1 MIFLEIKKL
10 SEKYGDIYVLR
21 DFDLRVVKGEFVSI
35 VGKFGVGKSTLLK
48 IIAGLMPI
56 YNGSILIGGL
66 TPKEAIKRRIVGI
79 KFQKSNL
86 LPWRSVLENL
96 LLPLE
101 LAGINDKDRAFQ
113 LLRLVNLE
121 VISDLRVS
129 QLSGGTEQLI
139 SILRSLVLNPELL
152 LLDEPFSSLDEITR
166 EDLYEKIKLIHIKE
180 KKTTLMITHS
190 IDEAVKLSDRIVVL
204 SDKPT
209 RVKEIF
215 DNKASKF
222 DINEIRRCLK

>member
-139 SILRSLVLNPELL
+139 SILRSLVLSPELL